1 MTRVR
6 FAPSPTGALHIGGIR
21 TALYN
26 YLFAKKHGGV
36 FLLRIEDTDQ
46 TRFVPGAEEYIV
58 EALRWCGIAPTEG
71 LGFGNGAHAPYRQS
85 DRMAIYADYAA
96 QLLASGDA
104 YYAFDTADDL
114 TEKRKLA
121 ESQKQVFS
129 YNSQTRGS
137 MRNSLTLSAAE
148 TQALLDAKTPHVI
161 RFKMP
166 EGEGSVVF
174 SDLIRGSV
182 SFAYAQLDDK
192 VLMKADGLP
201 TYHLAHL
208 VDDILMEISHVI
220 RGDEWL
226 NSTPLHVLLYK
237 ALGKSDK
244 MPLFAHLPLIL
255 RPEGGGKL
263 SKRDGDRLG
272 IPVFPMDFE
281 HPVTHERASGYK
293 EGGYLP
299 EAVVNFMALFGWSPG
314 GDLEIMTLDEMA
326 AAFDF
331 EKINKAGAKFDIKK
345 AQHINQQY
353 IFTKEIS
360 GLAANVKPFLQE
372 KTNSPLVNDTAYLE
386 KMVALM
392 RERTTVLTD
401 FWTNG
406 SYFFEDVNSY
416 DMDTVRKK
424 WKPEN
429 AEKFALLTA
438 NIAQISDFTAA
449 NIEAAV
455 KDFMTESNLKMGD
468 VMPMLRIALTGTM
481 QGPMV
486 FEVAELIGKTTTV
499 SRLAKGFEAFGQ

>member
-1 MTRVR
+1 MVRVR

-26 YLFAKKHGGV
+26 YLFAKKHGGT

-46 TRFVPGAEEYIV
+46 TRFVPGAEDYII
-58 EALRWCGIAPTEG
+58 EALKWCGIAPTEG
-71 LGFGNGAHAPYRQS
+71 QGFGDGEHAPYRQS
-85 DRMAIYADYAA
+85 DRMAIYAGYARR
-96 QLLASGDA
+96 LIASGDA
-104 YYAFDTADDL
+104 YYAFDTAEAL
-114 TEKRKLA
+114 TEKRTLA
-121 ESQKQVFS
+121 ESQKQMFA
-129 YNSQTRGS
+129 YNTKTRLT
-137 MRNSLTLSAAE
+137 MRNSLTLPEAE
-148 TQALLDAKTPHVI
+148 VQALLAANTPHVI

-166 EGEGSVVF
+166 EGDGTVQF
-174 SDLIRGSV
+174 TDLIRGSV
-182 SFAYAQLDDK
+182 QFAYAQLDDK

-208 VDDILMEISHVI
+208 VDDILMKITHVI

-237 ALGKSDK
+237 ALGYSEK
-244 MPLFAHLPLIL
+244 MPIFAHLPLIL

-272 IPVFPMDFE
+272 IPVFPMNFT
-281 HPVTHERASGYK
+281 HPITHEQATGYR
-293 EGGYLP
+293 ESGYLP

-314 GDLEIMTLDEMA
+314 DDREVLTMDEMIA
-326 AAFDF
+326 EFDF
-331 EKINKAGAKFDIKK
+331 DKINKAGAKFDIAK
-345 AQHINQQY
+345 ARHINQQY
-353 IFTKEIS
+353 IFNKDMAS
-360 GLAANVKPFLQE
+360 LAANVKPFLQQ
-372 KTNSPLVNDTAYLE
+372 KTTSLLVNDTVYLE

-406 SYFFEDVNSY
+406 AYFFEEVNNY

-424 WKPEN
+424 WKAEN
-429 AEKFALLTA
+429 TEKFEALATEIEK
-438 NIAQISDFTAA
+438 IADFSAT
-449 NIEAAV
+449 NMETCV
-455 KDFMTESNLKMGD
+455 KEFMTVSGLKMGE

-486 FEVAELIGKTTTV
+486 FDVAELLGQAKTV
-499 SRLAKGFEAFGQ
+499 ARLRKAWKAF

>member
-1 MTRVR
+1 MIRVR

-46 TRFVPGAEEYIV
+46 TRFVPGAEQYIID
-58 EALRWCGIAPTEG
+58 ALKWCGIAPTEG
-71 LGFGNGAHAPYRQS
+71 LGFGDGAHAPYRQS
-85 DRMAIYADYAA
+85 DRTAIYAGYARR
-96 QLLASGDA
+96 LLASGDA

-121 ESQKQVFS
+121 ESQKQIFS
-129 YNSQTRGS
+129 YNSQTRTT
-137 MRNSLTLSAAE
+137 MRNSLTLSADE
-148 TQALLDAKTPHVI
+148 VQALLDAKTPHVI

-166 EGEGSVVF
+166 EGEGSVTF

-182 SFAYAQLDDK
+182 TFAYAQLDDK

-208 VDDILMEISHVI
+208 VDDILMDITHVI

-226 NSTPLHVLLYK
+226 NSAPLHVLLYK
-237 ALGKSDK
+237 ALGYADK

-272 IPVFPMDFE
+272 IPVFPMNFE

-293 EGGYLP
+293 EGGYLA

-314 GDLEIMTLDEMA
+314 GDVEIMTLDEMA
-326 AAFDF
+326 AAFSF
-331 EKINKAGAKFDIKK
+331 ENIGKAGAKFDILK
-345 AQHINQQY
+345 ARHINQQY
-353 IFTKEIS
+353 IFTKSITS
-360 GLAANVKPFLQE
+360 LAADVKPFLQQ
-372 KTNSPLVNDTAYLE
+372 KTNSPLVNDTVYLE

-401 FWTNG
+401 FWVNG
-406 SYFFEDVNSY
+406 IYFFEDVNSY

-429 AEKFALLTA
+429 AEKFNLLSA
-438 NIAQISDFTAA
+438 NIAELTDFTAA
-449 NIEAAV
+449 NIETCV
-455 KDFMTESNLKMGD
+455 KDFMTASGLKMGE

-486 FEVAELIGKTTTV
+486 FEVAELLGQAKTV
-499 SRLAKGFEAFGQ
+499 SRLRKGFETFGV

>member
-1 MTRVR
+1 MIRVR

-46 TRFVPGAEEYIV
+46 TRFVPGAEQYIID
-58 EALRWCGIAPTEG
+58 ALKWCGIAPTEG
-71 LGFGNGAHAPYRQS
+71 LGFGDGAHAPYRQS
-85 DRMAIYADYAA
+85 DRMAIYADYAHK
-96 QLLASGDA
+96 LLASGDA
-104 YYAFDTADDL
+104 YYAFDTAEEL
-114 TEKRKLA
+114 AEKRTLA
-121 ESQKQVFS
+121 ESQKLFFS
-129 YNSQTRGS
+129 YNTQTRS
-137 MRNSLTLSAAE
+137 TMRNSLTLTAAE
-148 TQALLDAKTPHVI
+148 VQALLDAKTPYVI

-166 EGEGSVVF
+166 DGDGTVTF
-174 SDLIRGSV
+174 DDLIRGSV
-182 SFAYAQLDDK
+182 TFAYAQLDDK

-208 VDDILMEISHVI
+208 VDDILMQITHVI
-220 RGDEWL
+220 RGEEWL
-226 NSTPLHVLLYK
+226 NSAPLHVLLYK
-237 ALGKSDK
+237 ALGYGDK
-244 MPLFAHLPLIL
+244 MPIFAHLPLIL
-255 RPEGGGKL
+255 RPDGNGKL

-272 IPVFPMDFE
+272 IPVFPLDFE
-281 HPVTHERASGYK
+281 HPVTHERASGYR
-293 EGGYLP
+293 EGGYLA
-299 EAVVNFMALFGWSPG
+299 EAVVNFMALFGWSAG
-314 GDLEIMTLDEMA
+314 GDIEIMRLDEMA
-326 AAFDF
+326 AAFSF
-331 EKINKAGAKFDIKK
+331 ENIGKAGARFDIQK
-345 AQHINQQY
+345 ARHINQQY

-360 GLAANVKPFLQE
+360 SLAANVKPFLEQ
-372 KTNSPLVNDTAYLE
+372 KTKSPLVNNTVYLE

-429 AEKFALLTA
+429 TEKFSLLTA
-438 NIAQISDFTAA
+438 NIAAISDFTAA
-449 NIEAAV
+449 NMEQSV
-455 KDFMTESNLKMGD
+455 KDFMLDSGLKMGE

-486 FEVAELIGKTTTV
+486 FELAELLGQAKTV
-499 SRLAKGFEAFGQ
+499 SRLQKGFAAFG